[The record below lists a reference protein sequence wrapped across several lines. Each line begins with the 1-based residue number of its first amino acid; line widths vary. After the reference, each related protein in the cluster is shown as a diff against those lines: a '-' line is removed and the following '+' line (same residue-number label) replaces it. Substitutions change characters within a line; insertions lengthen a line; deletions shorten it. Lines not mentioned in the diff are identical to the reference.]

1 MRRTYL
7 RTFLSEKTS
16 DDVSQVRRAMF
27 RKMSG
32 DVSKSVKMS
41 LLKTSLRL
49 FQKRLVTFL
58 KCVRSGDV
66 SKKRL
71 VTFLKTSGDVSSR
84 RNVNSNPS

>member
-16 DDVSQVRRAMF
+16 DDVSQVRRATF
-27 RKMSG
+27 RKTSG

-66 SKKRL
+66 SKKSGD
-71 VTFLKTSGDVSSR
+71 VSKTSGDVSSR
-84 RNVNSNPS
+84 RNVNPNPS